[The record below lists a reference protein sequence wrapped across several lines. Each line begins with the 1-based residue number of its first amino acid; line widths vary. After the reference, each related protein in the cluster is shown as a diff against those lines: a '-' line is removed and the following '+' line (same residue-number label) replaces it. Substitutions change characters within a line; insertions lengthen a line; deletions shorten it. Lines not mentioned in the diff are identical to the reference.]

1 MVLPSNQDQKREKR
15 AQCQDISGEA
25 GKKFQGH
32 SCTTCCNKGLGTT
45 TKKMKLIV
53 NRGVSVLR
61 LRIETMNKYFCC

>member
-45 TKKMKLIV
+45 TKKMKLMV
-53 NRGVSVLR
+53 NRGELFQFEGYV
-61 LRIETMNKYFCC
+61 